1 MSKLDTNYIINLDLI
16 KDRANSVMKFG
27 LVDVET
33 SDFYLMLYNNGT
45 RIFDKNY
52 IVTLCI
58 VKPNGNFKNIE
69 LEPKE
74 SLKKYYCNLPDTL
87 KNIPGEY
94 VCQVLIFDN
103 LTGEKKISKS
113 KFKYSVDLDLAS
125 EMAGII
131 DEEEQESILTNILNR
146 LLTLENPVEPYATQ
160 KDVDEKIANA
170 QLGGGEVDLSK
181 YAKITDLPTK
191 TSQLNND
198 SGYVTD
204 TEMRTA
210 IENASLGD
218 EVDLTGYAR
227 EEDIPTRTSQL
238 NNDSGFVNESFVTNK
253 ISEAQLSGGEVD
265 LSGYATT
272 DMIPTKTSQL
282 TNDSGYITS
291 IPSEY
296 ITENELNAKG
306 YLTEHQ
312 SLDNYVTKSNGNAS
326 LIKFSDG
333 EDFQTKLNN
342 GTLKGEKGDT
352 GTQGPQGIQGV
363 KGEDGLTTDISLNG
377 TTYTHSNGT
386 ITLPDYP
393 TVPTNISEFTNDSGY
408 ITNIPDEYITEEKLN
423 AKGYL
428 TEHQDIS
435 KLALKSELH
444 SHTNKAIL
452 DNITSDKVVN
462 WDNKSEFS
470 GDYNDLTNKPAIP
483 TKTSQLTNDSDFVNS
498 TYVVNKIAEVS
509 LSGGDVD
516 LSGYQTRTDNTL
528 NTKDKTIVGGINE
541 IKASVDSIEIPTKT
555 SDLIN
560 DSGYLTEHQNLDGYA
575 KTTDLSTIA
584 TTGSY
589 NDLTNKPTI
598 PTKISQLNNDSNFIS
613 SIPSEYVTETEL
625 NAKGYL
631 TEHQSLTD
639 YAKKTD
645 LHNHDNKTV
654 LDNITQDKFDSWDN
668 KSEFS
673 GSYNDLT
680 DKPTIPSKTSQL
692 TNDSGYLTEHQSLDG
707 YAKTEDIPTTISQLT
722 NDAGFITLNEVPV
735 TDLSG
740 YVTKELGN
748 ASQITF
754 ADGQTFQ
761 AKLDAGML
769 KGDKGDT
776 GIPGEK
782 GDKGDTGEQGIQGI
796 QGEKGVNGEN
806 GATFIPSVSATGDLS
821 WTNDKGLSN
830 PTTVNIKGDKGE
842 QGIQGEKGDK
852 GDPFTYA
859 DFTEEQLAGLKG
871 DKGDPGEQGPQGPQ
885 GLKGVK
891 GDKGDPGEQGPQGI
905 QGEQGPQG
913 VKGDKGDPGEQGPQG
928 PAGKDG
934 YTPVKGVDYFDG
946 EKGDTGLQGPQGE
959 KGDKGDTGANG
970 NDGRDGLTTAISVN
984 GTTYNHVD
992 GTITLPNYP
1001 NVPTKTSELTNDSG
1015 FITSIP
1021 ADTVT
1026 TTNISNK
1033 TLTLT
1038 TNKYQTTTI
1047 VNKTTIKL
1055 PSVTN
1060 YTEIHLF
1067 FTTGST
1073 APTITMPSGKYQKT
1087 PSINAN
1093 TTYEFIFTYIN
1104 EKIGWLIGYIEYV

>member
-74 SLKKYYCNLPDTL
+74 SLKRYYCNLPDTL

-113 KFKYSVDLDLAS
+113 KFKYSVDMDLAS

-238 NNDSGFVNESFVTNK
+238 TNDSGFVNESFVTNK

-452 DNITSDKVVN
+452 DNITSDKVAN

-498 TYVVNKIAEVS
+498 TYVVNKIAEAS

-560 DSGYLTEHQNLDGYA
+560 DSGYLTEHQNLDGYV
-575 KTTDLSTIA
+575 KTTDLSTVA

-598 PTKISQLNNDSNFIS
+598 PTKISQLTNDSNFIS

-740 YVTKELGN
+740 YVTKENGN

-754 ADGQTFQ
+754 SDGETFQ
-761 AKLDAGML
+761 AKLNAGTL
-769 KGDKGDT
+769 KGEKGDKGEQ
-776 GIPGEK
+776 GIQGL
-782 GDKGDTGEQGIQGI
+782 KGDTGEQGIQGI
-796 QGEKGVNGEN
+796 QGEKGE
-806 GATFIPSVSATGDLS
+806 
-821 WTNDKGLSN
+821 
-830 PTTVNIKGDKGE
+830 
-842 QGIQGEKGDK
+842 
-852 GDPFTYA
+852 
-859 DFTEEQLAGLKG
+859 
-871 DKGDPGEQGPQGPQ
+871 KGDPGSTEAS
-885 GLKGVK
+885 GVS
-891 GDKGDPGEQGPQGI
+891 I
-905 QGEQGPQG
+905 Q
-913 VKGDKGDPGEQGPQG
+913 DT
-928 PAGKDG
+928 AGNF
-934 YTPVKGVDYFDG
+934 TS
-946 EKGDTGLQGPQGE
+946 T
-959 KGDKGDTGANG
+959 
-970 NDGRDGLTTAISVN
+970 
-984 GTTYNHVD
+984 
-992 GTITLPNYP
+992 
-1001 NVPTKTSELTNDSG
+1001 NVEDALAELFQFVS
-1015 FITSIP
+1015 
-1021 ADTVT
+1021 
-1026 TTNISNK
+1026 
-1033 TLTLT
+1033 
-1038 TNKYQTTTI
+1038 
-1047 VNKTTIKL
+1047 
-1055 PSVTN
+1055 
-1060 YTEIHLF
+1060 
-1067 FTTGST
+1067 
-1073 APTITMPSGKYQKT
+1073 SGK
-1087 PSINAN
+1087 SILASAITDMGVATSNTDSFEVMAN
-1093 TTYEFIFTYIN
+1093 NIRQLNVSRNFAAM
-1104 EKIGWLIGYIEYV
+1104 LS